1 MRPDKLS
8 ALIASCIATLAAC
21 APDAPSVSG
30 DGLQASPQA
39 RSLAGGN
46 KRVTVMTRNLYLGAD
61 LPALARAAGDPQQFV
76 AAVSTAWLTVQKNDF
91 RLRAK
96 ALADEIAEARP
107 ALVGLQEAY
116 TWRKGTAGSL
126 EVVFDYVPMLVEELA
141 SRGLAYRP
149 VASVQLLDIEVPTAF
164 GFDVRATDHG
174 VILASDLVAET
185 RTVAE
190 TVYQAKIPFPTPGGV
205 VEVPRG
211 FVAVDAKIRGEWIR
225 FVSTHLEAVDV
236 PPPLPPGV
244 PPGIF
249 RILQAQEL
257 AAFLGADGRPTILVG
272 DLNSRPGTDGQAVL
286 AAAKFQDLWAT
297 LRPTEPG
304 FTDGFPEDLSL
315 DGTLTQR
322 IDYVLWRG
330 ALAPL
335 SAEIVGA
342 TPADKAIVGLWP
354 SDHAGVVGTFRILD
368 ERFAGP

>member
-1 MRPDKLS
+1 MRSAKLP
-8 ALIASCIATLAAC
+8 ALIVSSVAALAAC
-21 APDAPSVSG
+21 SPGAPSVAG
-30 DGLQASPQA
+30 EALQASPPAQ
-39 RSLAGGN
+39 SLAGGN

-61 LPALARAAGDPQQFV
+61 LPALAKEAGDPQKFV
-76 AAVSTAWLTVQKNDF
+76 AAVSAAWLMVQKNDF
-91 RLRAK
+91 RLRAV
-96 ALADEIAEARP
+96 ALADEIAATRP

-116 TWRKGTAGSL
+116 TWRKGPAGSL

-141 SRGLAYRP
+141 ARGLAYRP
-149 VASVQLLDIEVPTAF
+149 VASVQLLDIEAPTAF

-190 TVYQAKIPFPTPGGV
+190 TVYRAKIPFPTPLGEV
-205 VEVPRG
+205 AVPRG

-257 AAFLGADGRPTILVG
+257 AAFLGADPRPTILVG
-272 DLNSRPGTDGQAVL
+272 DLNSDPGAEGQAVL
-286 AAAKFQDLWAT
+286 AAAGFQDLWPAIHAGV
-297 LRPTEPG
+297 PG
-304 FTDGFPEDLSL
+304 LTDGFPEDLSL
-315 DGTLTQR
+315 DQPLTRR

-330 ALAPL
+330 SLAPL

-342 TPADKAIVGLWP
+342 TAADKAIVGLWP
-354 SDHAGVVGTFRILD
+354 SDHAGVVGTLRMLD
-368 ERFAGP
+368 ERFAGR

>member
-1 MRPDKLS
+1 VK
-8 ALIASCIATLAAC
+8 
-21 APDAPSVSG
+21 V
-30 DGLQASPQA
+30 
-39 RSLAGGN
+39 
-46 KRVTVMTRNLYLGAD
+46 VTRNLYLGAE
-61 LPALARAAGDPQQFV
+61 LRALAKEAGDPAKFV
-76 AAVSTAWLTVQKNDF
+76 GAVSAAWLMVQKNDF

-116 TWRKGTAGSL
+116 TWRKGAPGNL

-141 SRGLAYRP
+141 ARGLAYRP

-190 TVYQAKIPFPTPGGV
+190 TVYQAKIPFPTPLG
-205 VEVPRG
+205 EVDVRRG

-244 PPGIF
+244 PPGLF

-257 AAFLGADGRPTILVG
+257 AAFLGDDPRPTIVVA
-272 DLNSRPGTDGQAVL
+272 DLNSRPGSDGQAVL
-286 AAAKFQDLWAT
+286 AAAGFHDVWAT
-297 LRPTEPG
+297 LRPGEDG

-315 DGTLTQR
+315 DGALTQR

-330 ALAPL
+330 LLEPLAVEL
-335 SAEIVGA
+335 VGG
-342 TPADKAIVGLWP
+342 TPADKAVVGLWP
-354 SDHAGVVGTFRILD
+354 SDHAGLVGTFRMLD
-368 ERFAGP
+368 ERFAGR